1 MPAPRRWEH
10 EPTSDQL
17 FVRTVGKRAV
27 VATLPSSLSLTSLEG
42 ETSLSIHDQTRRDI
56 LGEPVETRA
65 MRDEAE
71 LASVLTPV
79 LSLTTPLPGAVE
91 GVEFEVL

>member
-10 EPTSDQL
+10 EPTPISL
-17 FVRTVGKRAV
+17 FVRTAGKRAV
-27 VATLPSSLSLTSLEG
+27 FVTLPSSPSLTSLEG
-42 ETSLSIHDQTRRDI
+42 ETSLSIHDQTRRDV
-56 LGEPVETRA
+56 LSDLVGTRA
-65 MRDEAE
+65 MRDEVE